1 MSRPRFRVPVP
12 SRMARGLLVVVLA
25 VSAATCRIGDLIG
38 HSKLA
43 VLEVDP
49 DSVSD
54 SAAVGS
60 TAPRIN
66 PVDVIND
73 GDGDLDW
80 KAVIKHHSSWLTLDP
95 DSGRAGVTP
104 SLRTIFDPT

>member
-1 MSRPRFRVPVP
+1 MRRARFGVPVP

-25 VSAATCRIGDLIG
+25 VSAATCRIGDLVG

-43 VLEVDP
+43 VLAVDP
-49 DSVSD
+49 DSVTD

-66 PVDVIND
+66 PVDIINEGG
-73 GDGDLDW
+73 GDPDW
-80 KAVIKHHSSWLTLDP
+80 EASIKHGGPWLTLGP

-104 SLRTIFDPT
+104 MLR